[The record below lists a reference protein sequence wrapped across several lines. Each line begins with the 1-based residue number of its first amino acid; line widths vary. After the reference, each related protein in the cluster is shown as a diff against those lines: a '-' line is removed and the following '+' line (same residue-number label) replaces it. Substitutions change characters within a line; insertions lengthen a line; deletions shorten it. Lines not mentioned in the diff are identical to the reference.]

1 MKIKQIS
8 QFDRTVRLMGKDA
21 VEKLGQARMAVFGL
35 GAVGSYAA
43 EALARSGVGYL
54 RLVDFDRVDLS
65 NINRQLYAL
74 HTTLGQKKATIAGSR
89 ILDIN
94 PACHVEICDAFVN
107 ADSLAGLLSP
117 DLDVVVDA
125 IDGLNSKVNL
135 LAAARQ
141 MDLKTV
147 SSMGAGGRMD
157 VSLIRTG
164 DIADTSVCP
173 LARVVRRRLHRR
185 GIFTGIRCVYSL
197 EKPIPSFEPE
207 ACQETDRP
215 FEYPGKGTGHGRKR
229 PAIGTVPWIPGI
241 FGLTLAAEAV
251 HIITR

>member
-1 MKIKQIS
+1 MPDITP
-8 QFDRTVRLMGKDA
+8 FDRTIRLMGKNA
-21 VEKLGQARMAVFGL
+21 VEKLGRAGIALFGL

-43 EALARSGVGYL
+43 EALARVGVGHL
-54 RLVDFDRVDLS
+54 RLVDFDRVDVS

-74 HTTLGQKKATIAGSR
+74 HSTLGRKKAQIAGSR
-89 ILDIN
+89 VLDIN
-94 PACHVEICDAFVN
+94 PACDVEIHDTFVN
-107 ADSLAGLLSP
+107 ADSLAGLLTA

-135 LAAARQ
+135 LVAARQ
-141 MDLKTV
+141 MDLKVV

-157 VSLIRTG
+157 VSRIRTG

-173 LARVVRRRLHRR
+173 LARAVRRRLHRR
-185 GIFTGIRCVYSL
+185 GVFTGIRCVYSL
-197 EKPIPSFEPE
+197 EPPVLSPDAHTLPDESTQDPE
-207 ACQETDRP
+207 N
-215 FEYPGKGTGHGRKR
+215 GTGHGRKR
-229 PAIGTVPWIPGI
+229 TAIGTIPWIPGI

>member
-1 MKIKQIS
+1 MTNLN
-8 QFDRTVRLMGKDA
+8 QFDRTIRLMGKDA
-21 VEKLGQARMAVFGL
+21 VEKLGQSRVAVFGL

-54 RLVDFDRVDLS
+54 RLVDFDRVDIS
-65 NINRQLYAL
+65 NINRQLFAL
-74 HTTLGQKKATIAGSR
+74 HSTLGQKKAKIAGSR
-89 ILDIN
+89 VLDIN
-94 PACHVEICDAFVN
+94 PACDVEICDTFVN
-107 ADSLAGLLSP
+107 ADTLAGLLSP

-135 LAAARQ
+135 LVAARQ
-141 MDLKTV
+141 MDLKVV

-164 DIADTSVCP
+164 DIADTSICP

-185 GIFTGIRCVYSL
+185 GVFTGISCVYSL
-197 EKPIPSFEPE
+197 EKPVPSSDPE
-207 ACQETDRP
+207 ICQTSDGP
-215 FEYPGKGTGHGRKR
+215 FDDPEKGTGHGRKR

>member
-1 MKIKQIS
+1 MKIKQTT

-21 VEKLGQARMAVFGL
+21 VEKLGQARIAVFGL

-43 EALARSGVGYL
+43 EALARSGVGHL
-54 RLVDFDRVDLS
+54 RLVDFDRVDVS
-65 NINRQLYAL
+65 NINRQLFAL
-74 HTTLGQKKATIAGSR
+74 HSTLGQKKAKIAGSR
-89 ILDIN
+89 VLDIN

-107 ADSLAGLLSP
+107 ADSLGGLLSP

-135 LAAARQ
+135 LVAARQ
-141 MDLKTV
+141 MDLTVV
-147 SSMGAGGRMD
+147 SSMGAGGRTD
-157 VSLIRTG
+157 VSLIRAG
-164 DIADTSVCP
+164 DIADTSICP

-185 GIFTGIRCVYSL
+185 GVFTGIRCVYSL
-197 EKPIPSFEPE
+197 EKPLPSSDPG
-207 ACQETDRP
+207 ACQETAGLSEDP
-215 FEYPGKGTGHGRKR
+215 EKGTGHGRKR

-251 HIITR
+251 HSITR

>member
-1 MKIKQIS
+1 MRDLT

-21 VEKLGQARMAVFGL
+21 VERLGQARIAVFGL
-35 GAVGSYAA
+35 GAVGSFAT
-43 EALARSGVGYL
+43 EALARAGVGYL
-54 RLVDFDRVDLS
+54 RLVDFDRVDIT
-65 NINRQLYAL
+65 NINRQLFAL
-74 HTTLGQKKATIAGSR
+74 HSTLGQKKAEIARSR
-89 ILDIN
+89 ILDIH
-94 PACHVEICDAFVN
+94 PACHVEIRDTFIN
-107 ADSLAGLLSP
+107 ADSLADLLSP

-135 LAAARQ
+135 LVAARQ
-141 MDLKTV
+141 MDLTVV

-157 VSLIRTG
+157 VSRIRTG

-185 GIFTGIRCVYSL
+185 GVFTGIRCVYSL
-197 EKPIPSFEPE
+197 EHPVLSPDAHALPDEGALDS
-207 ACQETDRP
+207 
-215 FEYPGKGTGHGRKR
+215 GNGTGHGRKR
-229 PAIGTVPWIPGI
+229 TTIGTVPWTPGI

>member
-1 MKIKQIS
+1 MRDIT
-8 QFDRTVRLMGKDA
+8 QFDRTLRLMGKDA
-21 VEKLGQARMAVFGL
+21 VEKLDQAKIAVFGL

-43 EALARSGVGYL
+43 EALARSGVGHL
-54 RLVDFDRVDLS
+54 RLVDFDTVEPS
-65 NINRQLYAL
+65 NINRQLFAL
-74 HTTLGQKKATIAGSR
+74 HSTLGQKKADIAKKR
-89 ILDIN
+89 VLDIN
-94 PACHVEICDAFVN
+94 PACRVEICDTFVN

-135 LAAARQ
+135 LVAARQ
-141 MDLKTV
+141 MDLKVV

-164 DIADTSVCP
+164 DIADTSICP

-185 GIFTGIRCVYSL
+185 GVFAGIRCVYSL
-197 EKPIPSFEPE
+197 EKPLPSAVPA
-207 ACQETDRP
+207 ACQKTDRP
-215 FEYPGKGTGHGRKR
+215 LKDLEKGAGHGRKR

-251 HIITR
+251 QAITR